1 MRRAV
6 LILLAVL
13 AHAVLSAQQVVI
25 DPSQIAASATNAAE
39 QVDYMIDQLGEL
51 AYMGEQL
58 GTVKGYIDEIF
69 GEDGVAG
76 KAITVLEDLGTLE
89 RLTAS
94 CNSTIRQTR
103 RYAEV
108 MNELGRYRL
117 TDASTMLSY
126 LVSVRNSMEMG
137 LETAR
142 HIINTLGF
150 SKKEKKEELD
160 LLIGQMEQRLSQMEK
175 VMEIETRA
183 TIMAEGITQM
193 SGFLDENLDPEEYVL
208 SRRSAGTLKEAGKGT
223 LGVMSVILA
232 LLGIVSGAYGMLVF
246 VRGGISGDPFADN
259 IFIRI
264 AVGVIG
270 GLALISL
277 IAMASGLNL

>member
-6 LILLAVL
+6 LVLLAVL

-58 GTVKGYIDEIF
+58 GTVKSYIDEIF

-208 SRRSAGTLKEAGKGT
+208 SRRSAGTLKDAGKGT

>member
-6 LILLAVL
+6 LVLLAVL

-58 GTVKGYIDEIF
+58 GTVKSYIDEIF

-270 GLALISL
+270 GLVLISL

>member
-6 LILLAVL
+6 LVLLAVL

-208 SRRSAGTLKEAGKGT
+208 SRRSAGTLKDAGKGT

-270 GLALISL
+270 GLVLISL

>member
-58 GTVKGYIDEIF
+58 GTVKSYIDEIF

-160 LLIGQMEQRLSQMEK
+160 LLIGHMEQRLSQMEK

>member
-6 LILLAVL
+6 LVLLAVL

-208 SRRSAGTLKEAGKGT
+208 SRKSAGTLKEAGKGT

-232 LLGIVSGAYGMLVF
+232 LLGIASGAYGMLVF

>member
-6 LILLAVL
+6 LVLLAVL

-232 LLGIVSGAYGMLVF
+232 LLGIVSGAYGMLVL

>member
-1 MRRAV
+1 MKRSV
-6 LILLAVL
+6 LILLSMSV
-13 AHAVLSAQQVVI
+13 HAALSAQQVVI

-51 AYMGEQL
+51 TYMGEQL

-76 KAITVLEDLGTLE
+76 KAITVLEDLGTLD

-94 CNSTIRQTR
+94 CNNTLTQTR
-103 RYAEV
+103 RYAET
-108 MNELGRYRL
+108 MNELGKYRL

-126 LVSVRNSMEMG
+126 LVSVKTNMEMG

-150 SKKEKKEELD
+150 TKKEKKEEID
-160 LLIGQMEQRLSQMEK
+160 LLIGQMEQRLSKMEK

-183 TIMAEGITQM
+183 TVMAEGITQM
-193 SGFLDENLDPEEYVL
+193 SEFLDENLDSEEYVL
-208 SRRSAGTLKEAGKGT
+208 TRRSAGKLEEAGKGA

-232 LLGIVSGAYGMLVF
+232 LLGIVSGVYGMLVF
-246 VRGGISGDPFADN
+246 VRGGITGDPFADN

-270 GLALISL
+270 GLVLISL

>member
-6 LILLAVL
+6 LALLAVL

-51 AYMGEQL
+51 AYIGEQL
-58 GTVKGYIDEIF
+58 GTVKSYIDEIF

-208 SRRSAGTLKEAGKGT
+208 SRRSAGTLKDAGKGT